1 MKVSRFRAAARQSE
15 PVLML
20 LLATV
25 AVVLFGCASPS
36 PSYEGGRR
44 NILNDDS
51 EYKLAAIEFGEL
63 GSYADPYGRELS
75 KALVH

>member
-1 MKVSRFRAAARQSE
+1 
-15 PVLML
+15 ML
-20 LLATV
+20 LLAPIV
-25 AVVLFGCASPS
+25 VVLFGCASPL

-63 GSYADPYGRELS
+63 GSYA
-75 KALVH
+75 VT